1 MVAGVAL
8 SSLAPAGLTYAAN
21 VVNATAMQPDGIL
34 PSVRHN
40 PGMKPGKQASSL
52 NPPLGVDVGF
62 NSTPNFADLDADGDL
77 DVFSGER
84 YGAIKYFQNTG
95 SAINPKFIERTGNL
109 NPFTSIDVG
118 SYSAPI
124 FADLDGDGDLDAFI
138 GKNDGLINYFQNTGS
153 ATNPAFVQRSG
164 TLNPFNGIDVG
175 FYCTP
180 SFADLDGDGDLDA
193 FGGEW
198 YGTIQY
204 VENTGSAVSPAFTQ
218 RTGSLNPFNDLDVGY
233 LSAPSFADLDED
245 GDLDA
250 FIGESGG
257 TIQYAENTRSASSP
271 IFGQRSGSLNPL
283 DLVHV
288 GFYSTPSFADL
299 DADGDLDAVSGE
311 RFGTIKYFKN
321 TGSATSPAF
330 IEHSGSLNPFNSVD
344 VPWYSAPS
352 FADLDGD
359 GDLDLFVGEKSGNVF
374 YFENTGSATSPAFV
388 QTTGTFNPFNGLS
401 TGTYN
406 APTFADL
413 DGDGDQDAIV
423 GEFDPY
429 VLYFENTGS
438 STSPAFVQRSGSLNP
453 FDGFMI
459 GNQTKPAFAD
469 LDKDGDLDAFIAE
482 VFGNIYYY
490 QNTGS
495 ATNPAFVKRS
505 GSLNPFNN
513 VIAGQY
519 FAPTFADLD
528 ADGDLDAFIGET
540 YGTFLYYK
548 NILLTRQVHLPL
560 VLR

>member
-40 PGMKPGKQASSL
+40 PGMKPGMQASSL
-52 NPPLGVDVGF
+52 NPFNGVDVGLNSTPSFIGEQNGTIKFIENTGSATVPAFVQRTGSLNPLGVDVGF

-84 YGAIKYFQNTG
+84 F
-95 SAINPKFIERTGNL
+95 
-109 NPFTSIDVG
+109 
-118 SYSAPI
+118 
-124 FADLDGDGDLDAFI
+124 
-138 GKNDGLINYFQNTGS
+138 
-153 ATNPAFVQRSG
+153 
-164 TLNPFNGIDVG
+164 
-175 FYCTP
+175 
-180 SFADLDGDGDLDA
+180 
-193 FGGEW
+193 
-198 YGTIQY
+198 GTIQY